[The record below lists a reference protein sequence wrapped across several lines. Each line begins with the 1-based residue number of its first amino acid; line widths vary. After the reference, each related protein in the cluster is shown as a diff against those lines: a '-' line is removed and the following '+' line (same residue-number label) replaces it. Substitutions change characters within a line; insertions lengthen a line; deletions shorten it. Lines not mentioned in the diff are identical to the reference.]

1 VRLYTEARER
11 LRALFF
17 RARQERELDE
27 EVRFHLAM
35 ETEANLRKGLGPAEA
50 RRQAAI
56 TFGAVERFKEE
67 VRDARSLG
75 LAEDLVRELRY
86 AVRRLVREPA
96 FSVAVVATLALGI
109 GGTTAMFSLVNGIL
123 LAPLPYPE
131 PDRLVRLTHTAGG
144 AGRGTV
150 DLSDAIVMLYQ
161 AEARAFDGVAAWR
174 FDDGD
179 LAPSEAGQTAVR
191 VRGARVT
198 ANFFDVLGVR
208 PALGRA
214 FAPGDDRPGAPRVV
228 VLSHRI
234 WQERLHGDPRAIGR
248 RIDVNDVPR
257 TIVGIMPPRF
267 AYPARHVELWLPLS
281 LDPARTRP
289 ATLNLVGVGR
299 LGRGVS
305 GEAARADLAR
315 VLTNLGEYVQGDASA
330 ATWRETHI
338 APHVRSLRDSIVG
351 PPSQL
356 LWFVF
361 GSVLLVLLVA
371 CTNVAGLLLVRAE
384 RAQVEIAARA
394 ALGSGFRGILTLML
408 SESVLLSVLGGGAGV
423 LLALASMRV
432 VRSTGT
438 ALSLPRL
445 EDVGIDLPVLLFALG
460 TTVFCALFV
469 SVLPLLRARRTSI
482 AQVLRGAGTGP
493 AGGRAPRRARSALV
507 VSQIALAVVLVT
519 LSGLMT
525 RSLLRLYDVQPGF
538 EADHV
543 VTSRVLLP
551 YARYGSGD
559 ARLNFFQALVREAQ
573 AIPGARG
580 VALTDRVPLGGHGL
594 DMAIDVEGDPSQAN
608 AGGTEHAVAHVD
620 GPYFQTLHIPLLR
633 GRTFGAQ
640 DAARPV
646 EEAIVS
652 HAFAERYW
660 PGTSPL
666 GRRVRPRGGRWYT
679 VVGEV
684 GDVRYDGLEE
694 PPSETVYFPILVAG
708 PQGSDASLP
717 PALSLVVRTDAGEG
731 ETLGAIRR
739 IVAALD
745 PTIPTYDEGSLQQ
758 VVHDASARARALAVL
773 LAIASVVT
781 LLLGAVGLYGVMA
794 YGVSIR
800 RRELGIRMALG
811 ARPADISRM
820 VSLHGLRLAGV
831 GIVIGTACALAASQ
845 LLRGLLHG
853 VSPTDPVTLSATPAA
868 LLAVAFIASWI
879 PSHRAAAV
887 HPAEALQSQ

>member
-1 VRLYTEARER
+1 
-11 LRALFF
+11 
-17 RARQERELDE
+17 
-27 EVRFHLAM
+27 
-35 ETEANLRKGLGPAEA
+35 
-50 RRQAAI
+50 
-56 TFGAVERFKEE
+56 
-67 VRDARSLG
+67 
-75 LAEDLVRELRY
+75 
-86 AVRRLVREPA
+86 
-96 FSVAVVATLALGI
+96 
-109 GGTTAMFSLVNGIL
+109 MFSLVNSIL

-131 PDRLVRLTHTAGG
+131 SDRLVRLTHTAGS
-144 AGRGTV
+144 AGRATV

-161 AEARAFDGVAAWR
+161 SETRAFDGVAAWR

-179 LAPSEAGQTAVR
+179 LGPSEADQTAVR
-191 VRGARVT
+191 VHGARVT
-198 ANFFDVLGVR
+198 ASFFDVLGVP

-234 WQERLHGDPRAIGR
+234 WQDRLHGDPDAIGR
-248 RIDVNDVPR
+248 QIDVNDVPR
-257 TIVGIMPPRF
+257 TIIGIMPPRF
-267 AYPARHVELWLPLS
+267 AYPARQVELWLPLA

-289 ATLNLVGVGR
+289 ATLNLIGIGR
-299 LGRGVS
+299 LQRGMS
-305 GEAARADLAR
+305 SETARADLAR
-315 VLTNLGEYVQGDASA
+315 VLTHLAGQ
-330 ATWRETHI
+330 ETHI
-338 APHVRSLRDSIVG
+338 APQVQSLRDSIVG

-384 RAQVEIAARA
+384 RAQMELAVRA
-394 ALGSGFRGILTLML
+394 ALGSGFMGILALTL
-408 SESVLLSVLGGGAGV
+408 SESVLLSVLGGGTGV
-423 LLALASMRV
+423 LLTVASMRV

-445 EDVGIDLPVLLFALG
+445 EDVGVDAPVLLFALG
-460 TTVFCALFV
+460 ITIFCALFV
-469 SVLPLLRARRTSI
+469 SVLPLFRARRVAI
-482 AQVLRGAGTGP
+482 VQVLRRAGTGP
-493 AGGRAPRRARSALV
+493 AGSAPQRVRNALV

-525 RSLLRLYDVQPGF
+525 RSLLRLYDVRPGF

-551 YARYGSGD
+551 YARYGTGD
-559 ARLNFFQALVREAQ
+559 VRLNFFQAMVREAQ
-573 AIPGARG
+573 AIPGARD
-580 VALTDRVPLGGHGL
+580 VALTDWVPLSGDRH
-594 DMAIDVEGDPSQAN
+594 DMAIDVEDDPSQVK
-608 AGGTEHAVAHVD
+608 AGATEHAVAHVD
-620 GPYFQTLHIPLLR
+620 GYYFQALRIPLLR

-640 DAARPV
+640 DATRPV
-646 EEAIVS
+646 DEAIVS

-666 GRRVRPRGGRWYT
+666 GKRVRSLGGRWYT
-679 VVGEV
+679 IVGEV

-694 PPSETVYFPILVAG
+694 PPGETVYFPIVTAG
-708 PQGSDASLP
+708 PQETDASLP

-731 ETLGAIRR
+731 ETLSAIRR

-745 PTIPTYDEGSLQQ
+745 PSIPTYDEGSLQQ
-758 VVHDASARARALAVL
+758 LVHDASARARALAVL
-773 LAIASVVT
+773 LAIASAVT

-794 YGVSIR
+794 YSVSIR

-820 VSLHGLRLAGV
+820 VSLHGLRLAGI
-831 GIVIGTACALAASQ
+831 GIVIGTACALATSQ
-845 LLRGLLHG
+845 LLRGLLYG
-853 VSPTDPVTLSATPAA
+853 VSPTDLVTLSATPAA

-879 PSHRAAAV
+879 PAHRAAAV
-887 HPAEALQSQ
+887 PPAEALQSQ

>member
-1 VRLYTEARER
+1 MSDWRQLLARSELRFAARR
-11 LRALFF
+11 LR
-17 RARQERELDE
+17 R
-27 EVRFHLAM
+27 V
-35 ETEANLRKGLGPAEA
+35 P
-50 RRQAAI
+50 
-56 TFGAVERFKEE
+56 TFAGAV
-67 VRDARSLG
+67 V
-75 LAEDLVRELRY
+75 LV
-86 AVRRLVREPA
+86 
-96 FSVAVVATLALGI
+96 LALGV
-109 GGTTAMFSLVNGIL
+109 GTTTAMFSLVNGIL

-131 PDRLVRLTHTAGG
+131 PDRLMRLTHTAGS
-144 AGRGTV
+144 AGRATV
-150 DLSDAIVMLYQ
+150 DLSDAIVLLYQ
-161 AEARAFDGVAAWR
+161 SRTRAFDGVAAWR

-179 LAPSEAGQTAVR
+179 LGPSEPDQRAVR

-198 ANFFDVLGVR
+198 ANFFDVLGV
-208 PALGRA
+208 PPMLGRA
-214 FAPGDDRPGAPRVV
+214 FAPGVDRPGANRVV

-234 WQERLHGDPRAIGR
+234 WQERLHGDPDAIGR
-248 RIDVNDVPR
+248 QIDVNDVPR

-267 AYPARHVELWLPLS
+267 AYPARQVELWLPLA

-289 ATLNLVGVGR
+289 ATLNLIGIGR
-299 LGRGVS
+299 LKRGVS
-305 GEAARADLAR
+305 SEAARADLAR
-315 VLTNLGEYVQGDASA
+315 VLTNPGESFQGGASA
-330 ATWRETHI
+330 ATWQETRI
-338 APHVRSLRDSIVG
+338 APHVQSLRDSIVG

-384 RAQVEIAARA
+384 RAQMELAVRA
-394 ALGSGFRGILTLML
+394 ALGSGFKGILALML

-423 LLALASMRV
+423 LLAVVSMRV

-445 EDVGIDLPVLLFALG
+445 EDVGVDAPVLLFALG
-460 TTVFCALFV
+460 ITVFCALFV
-469 SVLPLLRARRTSI
+469 SVLPLLRARRVAI
-482 AQVLRGAGTGP
+482 VQVLRRAGAGS
-493 AGGRAPRRARSALV
+493 AGSRAPQRARSALV
-507 VSQIALAVVLVT
+507 VAQIALAVVLVAS
-519 LSGLMT
+519 SGLMT
-525 RSLLRLYDVQPGF
+525 RSLLRLHDVRPGF

-551 YARYGSGD
+551 FARYSGAD
-559 ARLNFFQALVREAQ
+559 VRLNFFQAMVREAQ
-573 AIPGARG
+573 AIPGARD
-580 VALTDRVPLGGHGL
+580 VALTDWVPLSGDRH
-594 DMAIDVEGDPSQAN
+594 DMAIEVEDGRSPAN

-620 GPYFQTLHIPLLR
+620 GHYFQALRIPLFR

-640 DAARPV
+640 DATRPV
-646 EEAIVS
+646 DEAIVS

-666 GRRVRPRGGRWYT
+666 GKRVRPLGGRWYT
-679 VVGEV
+679 IVGEV
-684 GDVRYDGLEE
+684 GDVRHDDLEE
-694 PPSETVYFPILVAG
+694 PPSETVYFPIVTAG
-708 PQGSDASLP
+708 PQETGASLP
-717 PALSLVVRTDAGEG
+717 AALSLVVRTEAGEG
-731 ETLGAIRR
+731 ETLSAIRR

-758 VVHDASARARALAVL
+758 LVHDASARARALAVL

-794 YGVSIR
+794 YSVSIR

-831 GIVIGTACALAASQ
+831 GIGIGTACALATSR
-845 LLRGLLHG
+845 LLRGLLYG
-853 VSPTDPVTLSATPAA
+853 VSPTDLVTLSATAAA
-868 LLAVAFIASWI
+868 LLVVAFIASWI
-879 PSHRAAAV
+879 PAHRAAAV